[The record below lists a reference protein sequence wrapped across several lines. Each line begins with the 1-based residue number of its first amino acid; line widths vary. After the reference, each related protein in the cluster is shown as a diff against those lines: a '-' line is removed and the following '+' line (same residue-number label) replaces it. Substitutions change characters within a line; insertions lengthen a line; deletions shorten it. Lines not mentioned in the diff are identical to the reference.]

1 MVAKR
6 SPLVE
11 LALRGFG
18 WLGSLQGFSSG
29 FRVLGL

>member
-11 LALRGFG
+11 LALRVSAGWALCRALVQGFG
-18 WLGSLQGFSSG
+18 F
-29 FRVLGL
+29 